1 MPARIRRKMPARK
14 FLAQNLPQLDLTVE
28 RMVATCWV
36 TNHVKPLP
44 PKPVANG

>member
-1 MPARIRRKMPARK
+1 MPACK
-14 FLAQNLPQLDLTVE
+14 FLAQKLPQTDATVE

-44 PKPVANG
+44 PKAVANGQALHGW

>member
-1 MPARIRRKMPARK
+1 MPACK
-14 FLAQNLPQLDLTVE
+14 FLAQKVPQPDLTVE

-44 PKPVANG
+44 PKAVANGQALHGW